1 MGNCFKI
8 QKEKSYVDDYKYPKT
23 FEEFQGIRLRK
34 KKFFNQL
41 DKQQYENNDNDNDK
55 DKNVIL

>member
-41 DKQQYENNDNDNDK
+41 DKQQYEDNDK